1 MKGRTIALD
10 HFEGREA
17 AALLVDGKLEDL
29 LIEADLPR
37 PGSIYRAVADRPVKG
52 QGGMFMKTPD
62 GSAFLRQ
69 VKGLKPGQTLL
80 VQVTGYAEP
89 GKAIPVTQRILFKS
103 RYAIVTPDAPGIN
116 ISRRIKDDDA
126 RDEIMVTAR
135 EALQEAPL
143 PENAGLILRSC
154 CAEAEPDELM
164 DDVLAMSNLARHVLA
179 DSGSEPELLVEGD
192 SPHALAWREWVEP
205 ADLDTEAGCF
215 EHLGVADMIEA
226 AQSAHVPLGSS
237 GSMVIEPTSALVAI
251 DINTGNDTSPAAGLK
266 VNMAALRDL
275 PRQLRLRGLG
285 GQVIVDPAP
294 CPKKDRKQIE
304 GVLRAALKKD
314 QTETILAG
322 WTQLGLMEIQRKR
335 DRVPLKVLLGSK

>member
-10 HFEGREA
+10 HYEGREA

-89 GKAIPVTQRILFKS
+89 GKAIPVTQRVLFKS

-126 RDEIMVTAR
+126 RDEIMVVAR
-135 EALQEAPL
+135 EALAEAPL
-143 PENAGLILRSC
+143 PENAGLILRSS
-154 CAEAEPDELM
+154 CADADPEALL
-164 DDVLAMSNLARHVLA
+164 DDVLAMSNLARHVLS
-179 DSGSEPELLVEGD
+179 DSGAEPELLVEGD
-192 SPHALAWREWVEP
+192 GPHALAWREWVEE
-205 ADLDTEAGCF
+205 ADLDTDAGCF
-215 EHLGVADMIEA
+215 EHLGIAEMIDDL
-226 AQSAHVPLGSS
+226 QSPRVSLGAS

-294 CPKKDRKQIE
+294 CPKKDRKQVE
-304 GVLRAALKKD
+304 GVLRAALKRD

-335 DRVPLKVLLGSK
+335 DRVPLKLVLKGS